1 MPYFEFETSLGI
13 LRGSSLMDYR
23 GTVYYSADID
33 TFRQIKPIFSE
44 LGKMLVN
51 VSYTHEKRLFE
62 FAGRMGVLN
71 AQPISESVIEESLL
85 DCDEPESFEGLL
97 SVFNTALKDF
107 ECRAVLKTFEPPQI
121 SCIYVPDREAETKKD
136 IEHAKENSD
145 ELFSGMLDAFEEEV
159 KEACSALYLNASAE
173 LIVKLSKTEDEEK
186 LSAFAKILYIQALI
200 SGGFPVRPKDMSI
213 MNENLI
219 KLIEWGL

>member
-1 MPYFEFETSLGI
+1 MHLG
-13 LRGSSLMDYR
+13 LR
-23 GTVYYSADID
+23 SA
-33 TFRQIKPIFSE
+33 R
-44 LGKMLVN
+44 
-51 VSYTHEKRLFE
+51 
-62 FAGRMGVLN
+62 
-71 AQPISESVIEESLL
+71 
-85 DCDEPESFEGLL
+85 
-97 SVFNTALKDF
+97 
-107 ECRAVLKTFEPPQI
+107 LKTFEPPQI

-136 IEHAKENSD
+136 IEHARENSD